1 MELADI
7 TQAKFIEITHNVP
20 EKGTWK
26 VTETKLLR
34 DENGKVLVAR
44 MQVDQDLSKVGDE
57 RIIEWQQEAPREITV
72 LKVFS
77 FFQRADAES
86 WPPPRNIEVNVDG
99 VQVKFVSLNT
109 QGGPHDPF
117 TGFISNQNN
126 LSPLAGTNG
135 SSGSGYGINRS
146 LVEHWEYQDE
156 TGTKFLQ
163 VYLEDGV
170 VYMSTGYVVPEA
182 FCKII

>member
-7 TQAKFIEITHNVP
+7 TTAKFIEITQDVP
-20 EKGTWK
+20 DKGTWK
-26 VTETKLLR
+26 VMEVKLLR
-34 DENGKVLVAR
+34 DEDGKVLVVR
-44 MQVDQDLSKVGDE
+44 LLVDQDLNKVGDE
-57 RIIEWQQEAPREITV
+57 KIIEWQQEAAREITV

-99 VQVKFVSLNT
+99 VQVKFVSLNA

-117 TGFISNQNN
+117 TGFIYPEQLFSTI
-126 LSPLAGTNG
+126 SGSAGTNG
-135 SSGSGYGINRS
+135 SGRPK

-170 VYMSTGYVVPEA
+170 VYMATGYAVPEVL
-182 FCKII
+182 CKII